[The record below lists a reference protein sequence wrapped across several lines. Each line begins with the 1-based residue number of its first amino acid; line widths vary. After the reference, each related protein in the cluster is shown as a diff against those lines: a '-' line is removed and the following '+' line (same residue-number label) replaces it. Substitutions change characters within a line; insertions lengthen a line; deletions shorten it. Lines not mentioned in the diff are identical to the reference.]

1 MHYCAYN
8 AGKHIDSLVEC
19 STRSNRHE
27 ECPARL
33 YWGPS
38 SCLYMAQLLIV
49 LEILQKPLGST
60 LIVLEILQKPLGSTP
75 YFLGRLRE
83 IESGKG
89 TPFVHPTR
97 YYYHR
102 MHGNTGTTGLWHSLW

>member
-1 MHYCAYN
+1 M
-8 AGKHIDSLVEC
+8 
-19 STRSNRHE
+19 
-27 ECPARL
+27 

-38 SCLYMAQLLIV
+38 SCLYMAQLLIVLEILQKPLGSTLIV

-102 MHGNTGTTGLWHSLW
+102 VHGNTGTTGLWHSLW

>member
-1 MHYCAYN
+1 
-8 AGKHIDSLVEC
+8 
-19 STRSNRHE
+19 
-27 ECPARL
+27 L
-33 YWGPS
+33 YWVPS

-60 LIVLEILQKPLGSTP
+60 VIVLEILQKPLGSTP

-102 MHGNTGTTGLWHSLW
+102 VHGNTAQLLIVLEILQKPLGSTVIVLEILQKPWGVLLISLEGSER

>member
-60 LIVLEILQKPLGSTP
+60 P

-102 MHGNTGTTGLWHSLW
+102 VHGNTGTTGLWHSLW

>member
-1 MHYCAYN
+1 M
-8 AGKHIDSLVEC
+8 V
-19 STRSNRHE
+19 
-27 ECPARL
+27 
-33 YWGPS
+33 
-38 SCLYMAQLLIV
+38 QL
-49 LEILQKPLGST
+49 

-89 TPFVHPTR
+89 TPFEHPTR

-102 MHGNTGTTGLWHSLW
+102 VMVPLGCGTPCGNETGYYLAHSVVFKIMDGKGVKIFEEKLG